1 MTPQAIFTCKAA
13 DGREITLYRDR
24 YDNHILRE
32 HPELARDY
40 DDPASQIEHALM
52 NAAKVTPGRGKAKIY
67 IGPPVQANPPAG
79 AQQMY
84 VVIQPENLGT
94 GWWVVTAYAEP
105 VLVW

>member
-1 MTPQAIFTCKAA
+1 MTRHAIFTCTTV
-13 DGREITLYRDR
+13 DDREVTLYRDR
-24 YDNHILRE
+24 YDTHILPE

-52 NAAKVTPGRGKAKIY
+52 NAANVTPGKGKARIY

-79 AQQMY
+79 AQRIS
-84 VVIQPENLGT
+84 VVVVPKSQGN
-94 GWWVVTAYAEP
+94 GWWVITAYAVP